1 MESFRNKQLI
11 ERRLIMGSRI
21 EIITDDAGYG
31 KALAGS
37 LAVHYMGISVN
48 TVITDEELGDYFI
61 AGGKRIC
68 KYISVHEAAAEIK
81 TALGINAVQRS
92 LLKDRLVIGLVG
104 LHGGCGVSSIAEGL
118 GRTLALFHGKRVLS
132 LCLGNFGSDFC
143 GIGDARLGR
152 LLYESRALDDEAFE
166 ERSVQCVSPDPYG
179 VWHLGVKNGYNPLAF
194 ENTEFV
200 SEFIEKLMAKL
211 NLNLTIL
218 DLGSAS
224 DMGPEKMK
232 LLDKTDFTFAV
243 MCSREDMKRASDFE
257 NTVRLISG
265 NEGFSITGLI
275 VNHMGNREDI
285 FGTETGAAC
294 DFSDDEGIHIEFS
307 PDSFKRSESGVE
319 LDISL
324 EFGLCLEKLASKLL
338 EM

>member
-1 MESFRNKQLI
+1 MECFRNKQLI
-11 ERRLIMGSRI
+11 ERRLKMGSRI
-21 EIITDDAGYG
+21 EITTDDAEYG
-31 KALAGS
+31 KALAES
-37 LAVHYMGISVN
+37 LAVHYMGISAE
-48 TVITDEELGDYFI
+48 TVITDEKLGDYFI
-61 AGGKRIC
+61 VAGKRIS
-68 KYISVHEAAAEIK
+68 KYISVYEAAAEIEA
-81 TALGINAVQRS
+81 ALGINPVQRS
-92 LLKDRLVIGLVG
+92 LLKDRLVIGLAG
-104 LHGGCGVSSIAEGL
+104 MRGGCGVSSIAEGL

-152 LLYESRALDDEAFE
+152 LLYESRALDDEAFG

-200 SEFIEKLMAKL
+200 SEFIEKLIAKL

-232 LLDKTDFTFAV
+232 LLDKTDFVFAV

-265 NEGFSITGLI
+265 NEGFSFTGLI
-275 VNHMGNREDI
+275 INHVGNREDI
-285 FGTETGAAC
+285 FGTENGAAC

-307 PDSFKRSESGVE
+307 PESFKSAESGME